1 MKNNLTLFLLF
12 LFIATQLHSQHRE
25 IHGVIV
31 STDNNITV
39 VQVWGT
45 HQERGY
51 ATGYL
56 LAPKIHDIYQN
67 YVKPSFGTFLA
78 TAKLLIQN
86 PAHFSIDPDYKTEA
100 EAMVAGMQAAGYGAT
115 LDRNDILVANA
126 FLDIANLSVINLNL
140 RFGCSSLLSW
150 GNATAGTNLDGKS
163 VLSRH
168 LDWASSPV
176 IIRNQAMV
184 IHLPSEA
191 GLQPWMMIG
200 FAGQMSVLSGLNQSG
215 VAVMQ
220 HVLSDSYG
228 TGSLNK
234 AYEPIWFTLR
244 KSIERNDLD
253 GSGQNNAGDVQ
264 FAINSNVNGYAD
276 GYIISAITPRHPDN
290 DSLTALIAELAPT
303 DPKITLRYSTYPD
316 SIPGDNI
323 YTANNSIARN
333 NAMSFCTRYNAVRNN
348 MGTGINI
355 GTEENWNIMKNH
367 SSSCAFGWTGNIQ
380 FMQFVP
386 EENLLKLATHK
397 SGGVQ
402 ACQSTPVEFD
412 TQQLFQQI
420 SAMNPVL
427 NPERMTLWPNPVAAG
442 TSVTIMLSSS
452 GTLTA
457 RISSLDG
464 RLISNNALTNAE
476 IPTKGLS
483 PGVYVVEIATMTRV
497 VGRERLVVVE

>member
-1 MKNNLTLFLLF
+1 MKNKLT
-12 LFIATQLHSQHRE
+12 FIIVAISLTIQLQSQPRE
-25 IHGVIV
+25 LNGVVV

-86 PAHFSIDPDYKTEA
+86 PAHFTIDPDYKTEA
-100 EAMVAGMQAAGYGAT
+100 EAMISGMQAAGYGAT
-115 LDRNDILVANA
+115 LDQNDILVANS

-150 GNATAGTNLDGKS
+150 GNATAGTGLNGKS

-176 IIRNQAMV
+176 VIRNQAMV
-184 IHLPSEA
+184 IHLPSEE

-244 KSIERNDLD
+244 KSIERNDLN

-264 FAINSNVNGYAD
+264 FAINSNTNGYAD
-276 GYIISAITPRHPDN
+276 GYIISAIAPRHPDN

-303 DPKITLRYSTYPD
+303 DPKITFRYSTYPD
-316 SIPGDNI
+316 SIPGDNV

-386 EENLLKLATHK
+386 EENYLKIATHQ
-397 SGGVQ
+397 SNGVQ
-402 ACQSTPVEFD
+402 ACQSTPVEFN

-420 SAMNPVL
+420 TGIENPGNL
-427 NPERMTLWPNPVAAG
+427 CAFEIYPNPVVKG
-442 TSVTIMLSSS
+442 NFFNV
-452 GTLTA
+452 
-457 RISSLDG
+457 SLDG
-464 RLISNNALTNAE
+464 MELMIRIYTVDGQLYKQTRNNTAKISTYDFLPGIYIVEALTNNNL
-476 IPTKGLS
+476 ILHQ
-483 PGVYVVEIATMTRV
+483 
-497 VGRERLVVVE
+497 RLVVFE